1 MREENVRAAE
11 AWTDDDPWLDDSWNA
26 PGFDAE
32 PWTDEDPW
40 LDADPWVGEDAG
52 EPISIKCPGRS
63 GIGGT

>member
-11 AWTDDDPWLDDSWNA
+11 SWTDDDPWLDDSWNA
-26 PGFDAE
+26 TGFDAK

-40 LDADPWVGEDAG
+40 L
-52 EPISIKCPGRS
+52 SIKCPGRS